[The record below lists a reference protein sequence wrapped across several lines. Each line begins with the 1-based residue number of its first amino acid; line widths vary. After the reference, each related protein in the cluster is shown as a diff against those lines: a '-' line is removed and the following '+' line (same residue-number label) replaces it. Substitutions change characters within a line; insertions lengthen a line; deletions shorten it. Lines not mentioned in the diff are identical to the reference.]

1 MKLKKI
7 TICGMH
13 KVSRQVYEFN
23 DGVTYLIGPNGA
35 GKSTVLEAIQL
46 ALLGYIPGHAKT
58 NESVIK
64 HSCSPAM
71 SIEAEFDT
79 GAKITRTWVKSGS
92 TAKSTMNLEGY
103 PGSVASLIGRD
114 MALPVF
120 DFNEFKSM
128 TANKLKDWFIGFLP
142 SSTDNFDLEKELEA
156 TVSSKSIPYDELL
169 SEVIQW
175 ADKSGLTGLELVR
188 ALNTKLKSDQ
198 SYLKGQIAQLTGTI
212 QSLVRYDDADTLDST
227 LINSEIARLEQL
239 KDSLVRYNASLESY
253 NNAASVIAGLKA
265 NLPADSADND
275 ERVVTIQN
283 KIAELEKK
291 NSVLKADYQDLQNQ
305 INDLQLQ
312 KARLPKAGSTC
323 PYTNDPCETAANLLG
338 KVNDQIAEFDNQ
350 IKFKQQEMTECDR
363 SVSASIDR
371 EVFSLKT
378 ALSGIYAQYDRL
390 VAMQIQLESIH
401 VDEQPTTKTVAEID
415 SELNVLRQQL
425 VQVEANKRYDEL
437 SAQVIA
443 DKFKLENDLEIYK
456 IWAKKTDANGL
467 QTDLMNKPF
476 EDLADDMSKY
486 LTQMFNRPT
495 VARFNLV
502 SKANSFSFGID
513 REGQYIEFEYLSSG
527 ERALFTL
534 ALILCMLNRSA
545 GEVKTILIDD
555 ILDHLD
561 DDNATY
567 LFDALQSI
575 SDVQFILA
583 GVKSCPIQSI
593 CLPIG

>member
-23 DGVTYLIGPNGA
+23 DDVTYLVGPNGA

-46 ALLGYIPGHAKT
+46 ALLGYIPGYAKT
-58 NESVIK
+58 NESIIK
-64 HSCSPAM
+64 HASGPAM

-103 PGSVASLIGRD
+103 SGSLDSLIGD

-128 TANKLKDWFIGFLP
+128 TANKLKDWFIRFLP
-142 SSTDNFDLEKELEA
+142 SSTADFNLEKELEA
-156 TVSSKSIPYDELL
+156 AVSSKALPHDELL
-169 SEVIQW
+169 SQIVQW
-175 ADKSGLTGLELVR
+175 AVESGLTGLDLVR

-253 NNAASVIAGLKA
+253 NNAASVVAGLRA
-265 NLPADSADND
+265 NLPADSADSD
-275 ERVVTIQN
+275 ERVVTVQN
-283 KIAELEKK
+283 KISELEKK
-291 NSVLKADYQDLQNQ
+291 SSVLKADYQDLQNQ
-305 INDLQLQ
+305 ISELQLQ
-312 KARLPKAGSTC
+312 KARLPRAGSTC
-323 PYTNDPCETAANLLG
+323 PYTNDPCETAAKLLD
-338 KVNDQIAEFDNQ
+338 KVNEQIAEFDNQ
-350 IKFKQQEMTECDR
+350 IKFKQEEMTECDL
-363 SVSASIDR
+363 SVSAAIDR
-371 EVFSLKT
+371 EIFSLKT
-378 ALSGIYAQYDRL
+378 ALSDIYAQYDRL
-390 VAMQIQLESIH
+390 AAMQIQLESIH
-401 VDEQPTTKTVAEID
+401 LDEQPTTKPIAEID

-425 VQVEANKRYDEL
+425 VQVAANKRYDEL
-437 SAQVIA
+437 SAQVTA

-456 IWAKKTDANGL
+456 IWVKKTDANGL

-476 EDLADDMSKY
+476 EDLAGDMSKY
-486 LTQMFNRPT
+486 LTQIFNRPT
-495 VARFNLV
+495 VAKFNLV
-502 SKANSFSFGID
+502 GKANSFSFGID
-513 REGQYIEFEYLSSG
+513 REGQYIEFDYLSSG

-534 ALILCMLNRSA
+534 ALILCILNRSTSQ
-545 GEVKTILIDD
+545 VKTILIDD

-567 LFDALQSI
+567 LFNTLQSI
-575 SDVQFILA
+575 PDVQFILA